1 MNTIGINVIRL
12 AMSGNSL
19 AIDRIA
25 EATPD
30 SFTGFKIDW
39 KCYSCYPWVFTYEPT
54 IDFWE
59 AARQFISACYLY
71 HVGEISERLFRKKG
85 ERLLECY

>member
-12 AMSGNSL
+12 AISGNSL

-39 KCYSCYPWVFTYEPT
+39 KSYSCYPYVFTYEPCV
-54 IDFWE
+54 DFYRLTE
-59 AARQFISACYLY
+59 QFISACYLFRS
-71 HVGEISERLFRKKG
+71 GDISERLFKKKG
-85 ERLLECY
+85 QRLLECY